1 MLERHGRAH
10 HLEDETDRRLR
21 EIAAGRGG
29 RVRFL
34 EPSAADRGR
43 EPVRPIAR
51 RTAIATARR
60 PRDPEATLRPARAPS
75 RRLRS
80 LAVALLVIACL
91 SVGLG
96 RLSWLVVRQAGTLA
110 PASGAGLPG
119 RTGTPPAATAWQAP
133 SLCPGPGSRRPS
145 AGLCP

>member
-1 MLERHGRAH
+1 MLVRQA
-10 HLEDETDRRLR
+10 DRRLR

-34 EPSAADRGR
+34 EPSAAERGR

-60 PRDPEATLRPARAPS
+60 PRDPATPRPARARPA
-75 RRLRS
+75 RLRS
-80 LAVALLVIACL
+80 LAVALLVIASL

-96 RLSWLVVRQAGTLA
+96 RLSWLVVRQAGA
-110 PASGAGLPG
+110 PAPATVARPASRPAS
-119 RTGTPPAATAWQAP
+119 PPVAVAWQAP
-133 SLCPGPGSRRPS
+133 SLCPGPGIRRPS